1 MKAYPHR
8 LGPGALLAF
17 LVPVCAAIAAP
28 SAAPRPTDLRESVR
42 VEQILLDIRVIDRH
56 GQPIPDLDPD
66 AFQVRIGGVEA
77 RIVAVDWIP
86 ETEALGAD
94 PAGLPPPL
102 PPSVSTEVVPDLPGR
117 SFVLLF
123 QRHTHPSRA
132 RGMMSMTRRAEEFLG
147 TLGPHDRVAVAVLD
161 SHLELMADFTDDHDA
176 IGEIV
181 RGSVMPY
188 RPASFVRDDGPSLSD
203 HLDLE
208 ALGEVYSPEH
218 ALLVIG
224 DALRAI
230 PGPKTMLY
238 IGWGLGYL
246 SGGVI
251 QMRPEYAPAL
261 AALNESRTT
270 VFMLDVTEADYHS
283 LERPM
288 IEVARETGG
297 FYLKTKYSSY
307 FAMDMVE
314 RMVGGRYVLAC
325 EVPDVGPGPRVLRI
339 GLVGH
344 RGGQVLHRD
353 FVEIPGPDSR

>member
-1 MKAYPHR
+1 V
-8 LGPGALLAF
+8 LLA
-17 LVPVCAAIAAP
+17 LAVPVCAAFAAP
-28 SAAPRPTDLRESVR
+28 SAEPRPTELRESVR
-42 VEQILLDIRVIDRH
+42 VEQILLDARVIDRH

-66 AFQVRIGGVEA
+66 AFRVRIGGVDA

-94 PAGLPPPL
+94 PDGQPALPPT
-102 PPSVSTEVVPDLPGR
+102 VSTEVVPDPPGR

-132 RGMMSMTRRAEEFLG
+132 RGMMSMARRAEEFLE
-147 TLGPHDRVAVAVLD
+147 TLGPDDRVAVLVLD
-161 SHLELMADFTDDHDA
+161 SHLTMMADFTDDHDA
-176 IGEIV
+176 IREIV

-203 HLDLE
+203 HIDLGT
-208 ALGEVYSPEH
+208 LRDVYSPEH
-218 ALLVIG
+218 ALLVLG
-224 DALRAI
+224 EALREI
-230 PGPKTMLY
+230 PGPKSMLY
-238 IGWGLGYL
+238 IGWGLGFKV
-246 SGGVI
+246 GGVI
-251 QMRPEYAPAL
+251 QMRPEYVPAL
-261 AALNESRTT
+261 AALTESRTT
-270 VFMLDVTEADYHS
+270 VFMLDITEADYHS
-283 LERPM
+283 LEGPM

-325 EVPDVGPGPRVLRI
+325 EIPDVAPGPRVLRI
-339 GLVGH
+339 GLIGH

-353 FVEIPGPDSR
+353 LVEVPEPESR